1 MTIQLQLN
9 EEQTDALAIR
19 VAEWKDRNNF
29 TTETAEDYLAAILMA
44 EIGGYV
50 FTDFSQATQRIA
62 ELASSKSYEDRK
74 ALIQGLTQQLS
85 SQG

>member
-19 VAEWKDRNNF
+19 VAEWKYRNNF

-50 FTDFSQATQRIA
+50 SADFSQATQRIA
-62 ELASSKSYEDRK
+62 ELAALKSYEDRK

-85 SQG
+85 NQ